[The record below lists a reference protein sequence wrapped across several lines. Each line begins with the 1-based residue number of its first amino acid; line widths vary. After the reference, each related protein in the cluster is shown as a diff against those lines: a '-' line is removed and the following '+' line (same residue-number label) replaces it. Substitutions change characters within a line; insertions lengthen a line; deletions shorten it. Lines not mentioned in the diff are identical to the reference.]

1 MILYYVLENRSNTH
15 AEDWYQSS
23 FCRFLYPA
31 ADLSSQ
37 RISDLLHEIG
47 REENWRRFFGAYI
60 RWLNNTGVEYRKII
74 IDSTGLPNSVHFPLT
89 AVSNHN
95 GKVSN
100 EVRLIFVVEEEIGL
114 PIFMRYVEGS
124 IIDISTMVNTLH
136 ELEEYAIEPE
146 LALMDAGYYS
156 ETNTEYLMDNGVNFV
171 CRVQSNRLTYKK
183 MIEENK
189 ESLERKENL
198 VRFGNRLLFIKKA
211 WTSISKKYNGW
222 VYVCKDVA
230 RQNLEE
236 DRLLARRDLQ
246 SLSMDEI
253 YEELA
258 EDGTFVIVS
267 TLELSPDELLPVYYT
282 RQQIEQTF
290 DLSKND
296 ADLLPLRIHSEEGLR
311 GHLLLVFIATVIRRQ
326 IERILNDPKTKGI
339 PNKGKRMTTETL
351 LQNLGYQH
359 AKVFSDQTIPQEAN
373 SKANFAYRVFG
384 VKSPLSIPRENSSG
398 K

>member
-31 ADLSSQ
+31 AGLSSQ

-156 ETNTEYLMDNGVNFV
+156 ETNTSWIMV
-171 CRVQSNRLTYKK
+171 
-183 MIEENK
+183 
-189 ESLERKENL
+189 
-198 VRFGNRLLFIKKA
+198 
-211 WTSISKKYNGW
+211 
-222 VYVCKDVA
+222 
-230 RQNLEE
+230 
-236 DRLLARRDLQ
+236 
-246 SLSMDEI
+246 
-253 YEELA
+253 
-258 EDGTFVIVS
+258 
-267 TLELSPDELLPVYYT
+267 
-282 RQQIEQTF
+282 
-290 DLSKND
+290 
-296 ADLLPLRIHSEEGLR
+296 
-311 GHLLLVFIATVIRRQ
+311 
-326 IERILNDPKTKGI
+326 
-339 PNKGKRMTTETL
+339 
-351 LQNLGYQH
+351 
-359 AKVFSDQTIPQEAN
+359 
-373 SKANFAYRVFG
+373 
-384 VKSPLSIPRENSSG
+384 
-398 K
+398 